1 MMMIDFVV
9 KKKKQAYPNEIYFQT
24 IYSEEIDIIPQ
35 VGSIVSITGS
45 TLFCV
50 KNVHID
56 YIYSHVHV
64 LIEPVD
70 TRYVDYT
77 WTQPKP
83 KEDKRSSRSS
93 NSCSSQDWD
102 LIEQS
107 LAFDVFIN
115 HNRR

>member
-1 MMMIDFVV
+1 MIIDFVV
-9 KKKKQAYPNEIYFQT
+9 KKKEQAYPNEIYFQT
-24 IYSEEIDIIPQ
+24 IYLRETDIIPQ

-56 YIYSHVHV
+56 YARSQAHV

-83 KEDKRSSRSS
+83 KEDRRSSRDLSS
-93 NSCSSQDWD
+93 YSSRD
-102 LIEQS
+102 LDSLERS
-107 LAFDVFIN
+107 LAFDVFIDPD
-115 HNRR
+115 RR

>member
-1 MMMIDFVV
+1 MIIDFVV
-9 KKKKQAYPNEIYFQT
+9 KKKHACSNEIYFQT
-24 IYSEEIDIIPQ
+24 IYSREIDIIPQ
-35 VGSIVSITGS
+35 VGNIVSITGS

-56 YIYSHVHV
+56 YVCSHVHV

-83 KEDKRSSRSS
+83 KEDKRSSQDS
-93 NSCSSQDWD
+93 NSCSSQDLD
-102 LIEQS
+102 SLEQS

-115 HNRR
+115 HDRR

>member
-1 MMMIDFVV
+1 MIIDFVV
-9 KKKKQAYPNEIYFQT
+9 KKKEQAYPNEIYFQT
-24 IYSEEIDIIPQ
+24 IYSEKTDIIPQ
-35 VGSIVSITGS
+35 VGNIVSITGS

-56 YIYSHVHV
+56 YVYSHVHV

-83 KEDKRSSRSS
+83 KEDRRSSRDLNSWSS
-93 NSCSSQDWD
+93 RD
-102 LIEQS
+102 LDSLERS
-107 LAFDVFIN
+107 LAFDVFID
-115 HNRR
+115 HDRR